1 VNLAELLDRNEL
13 TPSDASGRIYG
24 VAVGVVTDNKDPDS
38 LGRVKVKLPWLPD
51 DTESAWARV
60 VTFNAGKDRGAVFLP
75 EVDDE
80 VLIAFEHGDVRF
92 PYVLGALHNGK
103 DTAPFTNDDGK
114 NDKRIFKSR
123 SGMTLTFDDKSGSEK
138 LELAD
143 KDAKESIA
151 IDMANKK
158 VTLTSSGDLEL
169 KADQGTLKITAQ
181 KLSIETTGAS
191 EVKATGTLDLQGQTV
206 NVKGS
211 PSVNIN

>member
-1 VNLAELLDRNEL
+1 VNLVELLDRNEH
-13 TPSDASGRIYG
+13 TPADASGRIYG
-24 VAVGVVTDNKDPDS
+24 VAVGVVTDNNDPDKR
-38 LGRVKVKLPWLPD
+38 GRVKVKLPWLPD

-60 VTFNAGKDRGAVFLP
+60 VTFMAGKDRGAVFLP

-92 PYVLGALHNGK
+92 PYVVGALHNGK
-103 DTAPFTNDDGK
+103 DTAPFVNDDGN
-114 NDKRIFKSR
+114 NDKRIVKSR
-123 SGMTLTFDDKSGSEK
+123 AGMTLTFDDKSGSEK

-143 KDAKESIA
+143 KDAKESVV

-158 VTLTSSGDLEL
+158 ITLTSSGDLEL
-169 KADQGTLKITAQ
+169 NASDGAVTIKAKT
-181 KLSIETTGAS
+181 LSIETSDAA
-191 EVKATGTLDLQGQTV
+191 ELKATGTLDLKGQTV

>member
-1 VNLAELLDRNEL
+1 VNLVDLFDRNQH
-13 TPSDASGRIYG
+13 TPADASGRIYG
-24 VAVGVVTDNKDPDS
+24 VAVGVVTDNKDPDG

-60 VTFNAGKDRGAVFLP
+60 VTFMAGKERGAVFLP

-80 VLIAFEHGDVRF
+80 VLVAFEHGDVRF
-92 PYVLGALHNGK
+92 PYVFGGLHNGK
-103 DTAPFTNDDGK
+103 DTAPFKNDDGK

-123 SGMTLTFDDKSGSEK
+123 AGMTLTFEDKSGAEK
-138 LELAD
+138 VELAD
-143 KDAKESIA
+143 KDAKESIV

-169 KADQGTLKITAQ
+169 KAEQGAVKITA
-181 KLSIETTGAS
+181 KTLSIETTDAS
-191 EVKATGTLDLQGQTV
+191 EVKATGTLDLKGKTV

>member
-1 VNLAELLDRNEL
+1 MSFLELLDRNQH

-38 LGRVKVKLPWLPD
+38 LGRIKVKLPWLPD

-60 VTFNAGKDRGAVFLP
+60 LTFMAGKDRGAVYLP
-75 EVDDE
+75 EVEDE
-80 VLIAFEHGDVRF
+80 VLVAFEHGDVRF

-103 DTAPFTNDDGK
+103 DTPPFTNDDGN
-114 NDKRIFKSR
+114 NDKRMLKSR
-123 SGMTLTFDDKSGSEK
+123 AGMTLTFDDKSGAEK
-138 LELAD
+138 IELAD
-143 KDAKESIA
+143 KDGKDSVV

-169 KADQGTLKITAQ
+169 KAEQGTVKITAQ
-181 KLSIETTGAS
+181 KLAVETTDAA
-191 EVKATGTLDLQGQTV
+191 EVKASGTLDLKGSTV